1 MMRFLRGVF
10 LATVVSTSALAAEP
24 FSASDFSPMVKFS
37 VDGPAHDPAFL
48 SKMANIL
55 VKYGATEDDAY
66 ATIKTLLPFDP
77 ADMSNLVLASG
88 LLSAMDRTS
97 TRTASRRVA
106 KAFSG
111 DVDGVRALDDE
122 LNFLT
127 ADQYTEMKKLEDA
140 GAIQGAKRLALGLLV
155 KRLETAFE

>member
-1 MMRFLRGVF
+1 MRFLRGAL
-10 LATVVSTSALAAEP
+10 LATVVSTSAMAAEP
-24 FSASDFSPMVKFS
+24 FSASDFSPMAKFS
-37 VDGPAHDPAFL
+37 VDGPSHDPAFL

-55 VKYGATEDDAY
+55 VKYGASEDDAY

-77 ADMSNLVLASG
+77 GDMSNLVLATG

-106 KAFSG
+106 NAFSG
-111 DVDGVRALDDE
+111 NVDGVRALDAE

-127 ADQYTEMKKLEDA
+127 AEQYAEIQKLEDA
-140 GAIQGAKRLALGLLV
+140 GAIQGAKRLALSLLV
-155 KRLETAFE
+155 KRLETAFD